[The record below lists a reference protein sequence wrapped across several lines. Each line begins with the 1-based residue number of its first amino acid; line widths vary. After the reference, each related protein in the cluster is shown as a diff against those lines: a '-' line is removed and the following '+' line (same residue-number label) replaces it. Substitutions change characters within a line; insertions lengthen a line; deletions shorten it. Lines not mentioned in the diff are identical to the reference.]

1 MADAKSCEEN
11 NNCLLKLI
19 FWFEECVCQSYT
31 WHTLLEMCVCHG
43 IHGIHGSAA
52 YAVIIDQLQFN
63 SYNND
68 KPIFNLQIST
78 LNSDMLFINMLN

>member
-1 MADAKSCEEN
+1 MADVKSCEEN

-31 WHTLLEMCVCHG
+31 WHTLLQICVCHG

-52 YAVIIDQLQFN
+52 YACLTSIIFLYPRQ
-63 SYNND
+63 
-68 KPIFNLQIST
+68 KPKLDI
-78 LNSDMLFINMLN
+78 